1 MFWQVIQAHSFEKMN
16 DTIKCIPTVFGYA
29 LQGRKESYKSNVKK
43 SILSNFCMASSDVQ
57 VLCDLE
63 TLGIKEKEEL
73 NAVD

>member
-43 SILSNFCMASSDVQ
+43 SVLANFCVVSSDV
-57 VLCDLE
+57 
-63 TLGIKEKEEL
+63 
-73 NAVD
+73 